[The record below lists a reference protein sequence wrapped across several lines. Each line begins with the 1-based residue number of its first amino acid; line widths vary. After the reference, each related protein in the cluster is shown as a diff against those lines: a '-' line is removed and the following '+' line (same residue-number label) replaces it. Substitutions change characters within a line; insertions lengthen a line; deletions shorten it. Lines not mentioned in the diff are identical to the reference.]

1 MRFDDPQLSKKAR
14 EAIRKPDNEVFV
26 SSASAWEISTKY
38 RLGRLPE
45 AEEAARNLPTLLRRA
60 RFESLPISLEH
71 ALAAGMLE
79 GHHRDPFDRM
89 LIAQAAMEH
98 MPVVTRDQ
106 EFKKHRVRVIW

>member
-1 MRFDDPQLSKKAR
+1 M
-14 EAIRKPDNEVFV
+14 
-26 SSASAWEISTKY
+26 WEISTKY

-89 LIAQAAMEH
+89 LIAQAALEH